1 LLLSKSELAG
11 LQQRLTDYDKT
22 RERLLELTRKTARLA
37 SWAIIQ
43 VHRGQIAKAKAT
55 LREAGESIAQM
66 RTLLGERS
74 EFKQAGYVIVA
85 FQEFSEAKILLGYA
99 TGKKLLSQHEVDVDW
114 MPYLLGLLDFI
125 GEQRRM
131 TMDQLKAGKLKEA
144 QETFESMEALFE
156 DLLSLDRTSI
166 VPTFRRK
173 MDVAKKLVEATR
185 ADVIADIRRS
195 SLEKTMKNLEKR
207 MR

>member
-1 LLLSKSELAG
+1 MLSKGELAG

-22 RERLLELTRKTARLA
+22 REKLLELTRKTVRLA
-37 SWAIIQ
+37 SWAIVQ

-55 LREAGESIAQM
+55 LREAGESVAQM

-85 FQEFSEAKILLGYA
+85 FQEFSEAKILLSYA
-99 TGKKLLSQHEVDVDW
+99 SRKKLLSQHEVDVDW
-114 MPYLLGLLDFI
+114 MPYLLGLLDFM

-131 TMDQLKAGKLKEA
+131 TMDQLKSGKLKEA
-144 QETFESMEALFE
+144 QETFESMETLFE

-185 ADVIADIRRS
+185 SDVIADIRRS

>member
-1 LLLSKSELAG
+1 MSSKSELAA
-11 LQQRLTDYDKT
+11 LQQKLTDYDKT
-22 RERLLELTRKTARLA
+22 REKLLEITRKTTRLA

-43 VHRGQIAKAKAT
+43 IHRGQMAKAKTT
-55 LREAGESIAQM
+55 LREAEESIAEI
-66 RTLLGERS
+66 RVLLDERP
-74 EFKQAGYVIVA
+74 EFKQVGYVIVA
-85 FQEFSEAKILLGYA
+85 FQEFSEARILLGYA
-99 TGKKLLSQHEVDVDW
+99 SRKKLLSQCEVDVDW

-125 GEQRRM
+125 GELRRM
-131 TMDQLKAGKLKEA
+131 TMDQLKAGKLREA

-185 ADVIADIRRS
+185 ADVVADIRRS
-195 SLEKTMKNLEKR
+195 SLEETMKNLQKR

>member
-1 LLLSKSELAG
+1 MLSKDELAG
-11 LQQRLTDYDKT
+11 LQHKLTDYDKT
-22 RERLLELTRKTARLA
+22 REKLLELTRKTVRLA
-37 SWAIIQ
+37 SWAIVQ
-43 VHRGQIAKAKAT
+43 THRGQIPKAKTT
-55 LREAGESIAQM
+55 LGEAEESITQV
-66 RTLLGERS
+66 RGLLNERS
-74 EFKQAGYVIVA
+74 EFKQVGYVIVA
-85 FQEFSEAKILLGYA
+85 FQEFSEAKILLSYA
-99 TGKKLLSQHEVDVDW
+99 SRKRLLSQREVGVDW
-114 MPYLLGLLDFI
+114 MPYVLGLLDFI
-125 GEQRRM
+125 GELRRM

-144 QETFESMEALFE
+144 QGTFESMEALFE

-185 ADVIADIRRS
+185 ADVVADIRRS

>member
-1 LLLSKSELAG
+1 LLSKDELAG
-11 LQQRLTDYDKT
+11 LQQKLTDYDKT
-22 RERLLELTRKTARLA
+22 REKLLELTRKTTRLA

-43 VHRGQIAKAKAT
+43 IHRGQIPKAKST
-55 LREAGESIAQM
+55 LREAEESIAEM
-66 RTLLGERS
+66 RGLLDECS

-85 FQEFSEAKILLGYA
+85 FQEFSEANVLLGYA
-99 TGKKLLSQHEVDVDW
+99 SRKKLLSQREVDVDW
-114 MPYLLGLLDFI
+114 MPYVLGLLDFI
-125 GEQRRM
+125 GELRRM
-131 TMDQLKAGKLKEA
+131 TMDELKAGKPKEA
-144 QETFESMEALFE
+144 QETFESMGALYE

-185 ADVIADIRRS
+185 ADVVADIRRS

>member
-1 LLLSKSELAG
+1 MLSKDELAG
-11 LQQRLTDYDKT
+11 LQHKLTDYDKT
-22 RERLLELTRKTARLA
+22 REKLLELTRKTVRLA
-37 SWAIIQ
+37 SWAIVQ
-43 VHRGQIAKAKAT
+43 THRGQIAKAKTT
-55 LREAGESIAQM
+55 LREAEESITQV
-66 RTLLGERS
+66 RGLLNERS
-74 EFKQAGYVIVA
+74 EFKQVGYVIVA
-85 FQEFSEAKILLGYA
+85 FQEFSEAKILLSYA
-99 TGKKLLSQHEVDVDW
+99 SRKRLLSQREVGVDW
-114 MPYLLGLLDFI
+114 MPYVLGLLDFI
-125 GEQRRM
+125 GELRRM

-144 QETFESMEALFE
+144 QGAFESMEALFE

-185 ADVIADIRRS
+185 ADVVADIRRS

>member
-1 LLLSKSELAG
+1 MLSRSELGG
-11 LQQRLTDYDKT
+11 LQQRLIDYDKA
-22 RERLLELTRKTARLA
+22 RERLLELTRKTVRLA

-43 VHRGQIAKAKAT
+43 IHREQIPKAKTT
-55 LREAGESIAQM
+55 LREAEESIAQI
-66 RTLLGERS
+66 RDLLKERS
-74 EFKQAGYVIVA
+74 EFKQAGYVVLA
-85 FQEFSEAKILLGYA
+85 FQEFSEAKV
-99 TGKKLLSQHEVDVDW
+99 LLSYVSRRKLASQREVDVDW
-114 MPYLLGLLDFI
+114 MPYMLGLLDLI
-125 GEQRRM
+125 GELRRM
-131 TMDQLKAGKLKEA
+131 TMDRLRAGKLRRA

-185 ADVIADIRRS
+185 ADVVADIRRS
-195 SLEKTMKNLEKR
+195 SLENAMKSLEKR

>member
-1 LLLSKSELAG
+1 LLSKDELVG
-11 LQQRLTDYDKT
+11 LQHKLTDYDKT
-22 RERLLELTRKTARLA
+22 REKLLELTRKTVRLA
-37 SWAIIQ
+37 SWAIVQ
-43 VHRGQIAKAKAT
+43 THRGQISKAKTT
-55 LREAGESIAQM
+55 LREAEESITQV
-66 RTLLGERS
+66 RGLLNERS
-74 EFKQAGYVIVA
+74 EFKQVGYVIVA
-85 FQEFSEAKILLGYA
+85 FQEFSEAKILLSYA
-99 TGKKLLSQHEVDVDW
+99 SRKRLLSQREAGVDW
-114 MPYLLGLLDFI
+114 MPYVLGLLDFI
-125 GEQRRM
+125 GELRRM

-144 QETFESMEALFE
+144 QGTFESMEALFE

-185 ADVIADIRRS
+185 ADVVADIRRS

>member
-1 LLLSKSELAG
+1 MLTKSELAG
-11 LQQRLTDYDKT
+11 LQQRLTDYDKA
-22 RERLLELTRKTARLA
+22 RERLLELTRKTVRLA

-43 VHRGQIAKAKAT
+43 IHREQISRAKTT
-55 LREAGESIAQM
+55 LREAEESIAQI
-66 RTLLGERS
+66 RDLLKERS
-74 EFKQAGYVIVA
+74 EFRQAGYVVVA
-85 FQEFSEAKILLGYA
+85 FQEFSEAKVLLSYA
-99 TGKKLLSQHEVDVDW
+99 RRKKLLSQREVDVDW
-114 MPYLLGLLDFI
+114 MPYVLGLLDLM
-125 GEQRRM
+125 GELRRM
-131 TMDQLKAGKLKEA
+131 TMDQLKASKPKEA
-144 QETFESMEALFE
+144 QQTFESMEALFE

-185 ADVIADIRRS
+185 ADVVADIRRS

>member
-1 LLLSKSELAG
+1 MLSKDELAG
-11 LQQRLTDYDKT
+11 LQQKLTDYDKT
-22 RERLLELTRKTARLA
+22 REKLLELTRKTVRLS
-37 SWAIIQ
+37 SWAIVQ
-43 VHRGQIAKAKAT
+43 VHRGQIPKAKTT
-55 LREAGESIAQM
+55 LRDAKERIGQI
-66 RTLLGERS
+66 RGLLNERS
-74 EFKQAGYVIVA
+74 EFKQVGYVIVA
-85 FQEFSEAKILLGYA
+85 FQEFSEAKILLSYA
-99 TGKKLLSQHEVDVDW
+99 SRKRLLSQREVGVDW
-114 MPYLLGLLDFI
+114 MPYVLGLLDFI
-125 GEQRRM
+125 GELRRM

-144 QETFESMEALFE
+144 EGTFESMEALFE

-185 ADVIADIRRS
+185 ADVVADIRRS

>member
-1 LLLSKSELAG
+1 LLSKDELAG
-11 LQQRLTDYDKT
+11 LQQELTDYDKT
-22 RERLLELTRKTARLA
+22 REKLLELTRKTTRLA

-43 VHRGQIAKAKAT
+43 IHRGQIPKAKST
-55 LREAGESIAQM
+55 LREAEESIAEM
-66 RTLLGERS
+66 RGLLDECS

-85 FQEFSEAKILLGYA
+85 FQEFSEANVLLGYA
-99 TGKKLLSQHEVDVDW
+99 SRKKLLSQREVDVDW
-114 MPYLLGLLDFI
+114 MPYVLGLLDFI
-125 GEQRRM
+125 GELRRM
-131 TMDQLKAGKLKEA
+131 TMDELKAGKPKEA
-144 QETFESMEALFE
+144 QETFESMGALYE

-185 ADVIADIRRS
+185 ADVVADIRRS

>member
-1 LLLSKSELAG
+1 LLSKDELAG
-11 LQQRLTDYDKT
+11 LQHKLTDYDKT
-22 RERLLELTRKTARLA
+22 REKLLELTRKTVRLA
-37 SWAIIQ
+37 SWAIVQ
-43 VHRGQIAKAKAT
+43 THRVQIPKANTT
-55 LREAGESIAQM
+55 LREAEESITQV
-66 RTLLGERS
+66 RGLLNERS
-74 EFKQAGYVIVA
+74 EFKQVGYVIVA
-85 FQEFSEAKILLGYA
+85 FQEFSEAKILLSYA
-99 TGKKLLSQHEVDVDW
+99 SRKRLLSQREVGVDW
-114 MPYLLGLLDFI
+114 MPYVLGLLDFI
-125 GEQRRM
+125 GELRRM

-144 QETFESMEALFE
+144 QGTFESMEALFE

-185 ADVIADIRRS
+185 ADVVADIRRS

>member
-1 LLLSKSELAG
+1 LLSKSELAR
-11 LQQRLTDYDKT
+11 LQQEATDYDKT
-22 RERLLELTRKTARLA
+22 REKLLELTRKTTRLA

-43 VHRGQIAKAKAT
+43 VHRGQIPKAKT
-55 LREAGESIAQM
+55 TVSEAEEDIAKM
-66 RTLLGERS
+66 RGLLDERS
-74 EFKQAGYVIVA
+74 EFRQAGYVIVA

-99 TGKKLLSQHEVDVDW
+99 SGKNLLSQREVDVDW
-114 MPYLLGLLDFI
+114 MPYVLGLLDFI
-125 GEQRRM
+125 GELRRM
-131 TMDQLKAGKLKEA
+131 TMDQLKAGRPKEA

-185 ADVIADIRRS
+185 ADVVAEIRRS
-195 SLEKTMKNLEKR
+195 ALEKAMKSLEKR

>member
-1 LLLSKSELAG
+1 LFSKSELAG
-11 LQQRLTDYDKT
+11 LQQKLTDYDKT
-22 RERLLELTRKTARLA
+22 REKLLEVTRKTTRLA
-37 SWAIIQ
+37 SWAIVQI
-43 VHRGQIAKAKAT
+43 HRGEMAKAKTT
-55 LREAGESIAQM
+55 LREAEESIAEM
-66 RTLLGERS
+66 RGLLDQRS
-74 EFKQAGYVIVA
+74 EFKQVGYVIVA
-85 FQEFSEAKILLGYA
+85 FQEFSEARILLGYA
-99 TGKKLLSQHEVDVDW
+99 SRKKLLSQREVDVDW

-125 GEQRRM
+125 GELRRM
-131 TMDQLKAGKLKEA
+131 TMDQLKAGKLREA

-185 ADVIADIRRS
+185 ADVVADLRRS
-195 SLEKTMKNLEKR
+195 SLEETMKNLEKR

>member
-1 LLLSKSELAG
+1 MLSKDELAG

-22 RERLLELTRKTARLA
+22 REKLLELTRKTVRVS
-37 SWAIIQ
+37 SWAIVQI
-43 VHRGQIAKAKAT
+43 HRGQLQKAKTT
-55 LREAGESIAQM
+55 LRDAEESIAQI
-66 RTLLGERS
+66 RALLSERS
-74 EFKQAGYVIVA
+74 EFKQVGYVIVA
-85 FQEFSEAKILLGYA
+85 FQEFCEAKILLSYA
-99 TGKKLLSQHEVDVDW
+99 SRRRLLSQNEVDVDW
-114 MPYLLGLLDFI
+114 MPYLLGLLDFM
-125 GEQRRM
+125 GELRRM
-131 TMDQLKAGKLKEA
+131 TMDQLKAGKTKDA
-144 QETFESMEALFE
+144 QVTFDSMEALFE

-185 ADVIADIRRS
+185 ADVVADIRRS